1 MKKLKL
7 VWGNWLKKIKKW
19 GIVKMINYKEEI
31 KKLNDEILDLK
42 DDIKKLRD
50 LNYTYKLDREELE
63 LAKIKIK
70 SLEDVVNASN
80 KSIKDKLK
88 RIKELDSVNN
98 QLLTKTFNMELEIKF
113 KEVQIE
119 EYKLQIEDLKSDRYL
134 IKKIPSGRTKNTIKT
149 KVSKPMS
156 ANVTRYMRSEH
167 E

>member
-31 KKLNDEILDLK
+31 KILNDEILDLK
-42 DDIKKLRD
+42 KENEKLRD
-50 LNYTYKLDREELE
+50 LNYIYKLDREELE
-63 LAKIKIK
+63 LTKIKIK

-98 QLLTKTFNMELEIKF
+98 QLLTKTFNMELEIKS

-134 IKKIPSGRTKNTIKT
+134 IKKIPAGRTKNTIKT

-156 ANVTRYMRSEH
+156 ARVTKYMREEH

>member
-19 GIVKMINYKEEI
+19 EIVKMINYKEEI

-42 DDIKKLRD
+42 KENEKLRD
-50 LNYTYKLDREELE
+50 LNYIYKLDREELE
-63 LAKIKIK
+63 LSKIKIK

-98 QLLTKTFNMELEIKF
+98 QLLTKTFNMELEIKS

>member
-19 GIVKMINYKEEI
+19 EIVKMINYKEEI
-31 KKLNDEILDLK
+31 KNLNDEILDLIE
-42 DDIKKLRD
+42 DIKKLRD
-50 LNYTYKLDREELE
+50 LNYIYKLDREELE

-88 RIKELDSVNN
+88 RIKELDSVKN
-98 QLLTKTFNMELEIKF
+98 QLLTKTFNMELEIKS

-119 EYKLQIEDLKSDRYL
+119 EYKLEIKDLKSDRYL
-134 IKKIPSGRTKNTIKT
+134 IKKIPAGRTKNTIKT

>member
-1 MKKLKL
+1 MTKIK
-7 VWGNWLKKIKKW
+7 VIWGNWLKKIKKW
-19 GIVKMINYKEEI
+19 EIVKMINYKEEI

-42 DDIKKLRD
+42 EDIKKLRD
-50 LNYTYKLDREELE
+50 LNYIYKLDREELE
-63 LAKIKIK
+63 LTKIKIK

-98 QLLTKTFNMELEIKF
+98 QLLVKTFNMELEIKS
-113 KEVQIE
+113 KEVQLE
-119 EYKLQIEDLKSDRYL
+119 EYKLEIEDLKSDRYL
-134 IKKIPSGRTKNTIKT
+134 IKKIPAGRTKNTIKT

-156 ANVTRYMRSEH
+156 ANVTRYMRGEH